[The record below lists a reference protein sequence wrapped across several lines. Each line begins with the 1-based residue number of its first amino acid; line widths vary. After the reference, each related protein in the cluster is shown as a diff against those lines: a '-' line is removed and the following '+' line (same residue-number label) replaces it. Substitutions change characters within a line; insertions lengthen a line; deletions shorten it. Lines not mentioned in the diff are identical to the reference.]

1 MFNQRRQAAAP
12 RVHPNS
18 STGDDRLKRR
28 GHGSLNA
35 ELFKKLYFSTSSRQA
50 LPDHHTDT
58 AALALS
64 VAPSMKTLQVGMGY
78 VKSQA
83 PPPMRSHCT
92 YADQYQTLPLDDVAV
107 TKEMRNLIA
116 STSREGSST
125 NKVIEGLKLGS
136 NTTCKAFYGEY
147 GDKLYAVPV
156 EQQIRPEGY
165 IRVSNNAKF
174 MESKTVFQR
183 DYPLYSEDRQ
193 QKGRPNACEKGHDKM
208 HHLKGRF
215 DDNTSYKREFGKDGP
230 SQNRYPGATKSQSMG
245 ELMTAAK
252 ARQVAAFSGR
262 NPPRH

>member
-1 MFNQRRQAAAP
+1 MKPKVVHQQ
-12 RVHPNS
+12 HPNAIS
-18 STGDDRLKRR
+18 NESRLVRR
-28 GHGSLNA
+28 GHNSLNA
-35 ELFKKLYFSTSSRQA
+35 DLFQKLYFSTSSRQA
-50 LPDHHTDT
+50 LPDHHTNT
-58 AALALS
+58 ADLALS

-92 YADQYQTLPLDDVAV
+92 YADQYQTLPLDDVSA
-107 TKEMRNLIA
+107 TREMRNIIA

-125 NKVIEGLKLGS
+125 NKVIEGLSLGS
-136 NTTCKAFYGEY
+136 DTTCKAFYGQY
-147 GDKLYAVPV
+147 GDIRVPV
-156 EQQIRPEGY
+156 PVAQVIRPEGY

-174 MESKTVFQR
+174 LESKTVFQR

-193 QKGRPNACEKGHDKM
+193 QKGRPNACDKGHDKM

-252 ARQVAAFSGR
+252 AKQMAAFSGR
-262 NPPRH
+262 NQPRH